1 MAVDNVV
8 MDERMALGFKGG
20 PVFST
25 DKLTMVSGQE
35 RRLQNRSVAIHTYQ
49 WSYKNTSLQI
59 EAALKAF
66 WFDRRGD
73 FKVWLLKDWSDYS
86 GTLEPIGLGT
96 GALTTFQIIK
106 TYSVAATNPY
116 QRTIRHLKPATLAV
130 YVDGVLKTITTHYTV
145 NATGLVTFV
154 SAPTGGQVVTAT
166 YEFYV
171 PVRFEGDVFTSIV
184 DYNPGMDII
193 SVEDLRAIEVIP

>member
-1 MAVDNVV
+1 MVDNVV
-8 MDERMALGFKGG
+8 MPENMALGFKGG

-35 RRLQNRSVAIHTYQ
+35 RRLQNRSVAVHTYQ
-49 WSYKNTSLQI
+49 WSYKNTSIAI
-59 EAALKAF
+59 EAQLKAF

-73 FKVWLLKDWSDYS
+73 FKSWLLKDWSDFS

-96 GALTTFQIIK
+96 GSLADFQLIK
-106 TYSVAATNPY
+106 TYTAGVNPY
-116 QRTIRHLKPATLAV
+116 QRTIRHLKAGTLAV
-130 YVDGVLKTITTHYTV
+130 YVDGVLKTLTTHYTV
-145 NATGLVTFV
+145 NSTGLVHFV
-154 SAPTGGQVVTAT
+154 AAPANGTVITAT
-166 YEFYV
+166 YEYYV
-171 PVRFEGDVFTSIV
+171 PVRFEGDSYVSIV